1 MPPAPRAAGFT
12 LIEVLVALAIAAI
25 GLAAVLSVV
34 THSTRNAIYFRDK
47 TFASWIGQNKITAA
61 RLTITLPSLDK
72 TSGELDYAGQS
83 WKWEQT
89 VIQTDV
95 PGLRR
100 IDVAVRLGDAP
111 PEQPVATVTGFAGR
125 TQLAAPQSTASWDY
139 GVNTTPGNSGQPQVP
154 APPAGRPL
162 R

>member
-1 MPPAPRAAGFT
+1 MTPAPRATGFT

-47 TFASWIGQNKITAA
+47 TFASWIGQNKITEA
-61 RLTITLPSLDK
+61 RLTITLPSVDK

-89 VIQTDV
+89 VTQTDV

-100 IDVAVRLGDAP
+100 IDVAVRQGDAP
-111 PEQPVATVTGFAGR
+111 TGEQVATVTGFAGR

-139 GVNTTPGNSGQPQVP
+139 VVNTPGNSGRPPVP
-154 APPAGRPL
+154 APPPGRPL